1 MRLLLFVLFI
11 VILYPKSFCDMN
23 WIENLIRKSSP
34 ISASNIEEQRLVED
48 MVKYASEHRGGSHSV
63 GNMLAAFY
71 DLAIAAVYYTN
82 VTSSGWLYCK
92 HDTPR
97 LILPFIN
104 CCPIHALEGKFEF
117 HKSSKPTSAIIGQA
131 TARILLL
138 YYQEVFKLQHLNIR
152 VNKAPEPADAI
163 FVDFINKNVYFA
175 EIKSSPLLTPAL
187 CMKCDEMT
195 EYSENGD
202 IKLSNHVATSNPS
215 VLNKELY
222 IIIPKKVESQWKP
235 TYYPIGIKQSGN
247 DELFAYRGIRNLL
260 SNVDFIETYLE
271 YWEKSFTA
279 YCTKDES
286 ENIFWLTNACG
297 KPSSLGKDWKGG
309 VTCISDE
316 KTSVGMDR
324 TDDIK
329 KGIYQVLK
337 LGSEG
342 KIVKTDWNYKIGIL
356 SNIHPAR
363 HFDVYLKPIKDLIWT
378 ITEKKNVQYSNDL
391 EPNTPMYNLFDGI
404 ITFTR
409 QYVRDNWIQTT
420 LKFLENNEK
429 GIS

>member
-1 MRLLLFVLFI
+1 MQYYLFAFFI
-11 VILYPKSFCDMN
+11 VFLHPKSFNMN
-23 WIENLIRKSSP
+23 WIENIIKKSSR
-34 ISASNIEEQRLVED
+34 IKADCIEEQRLVED
-48 MVKYASEHRGGSHSV
+48 IVKYTSEHSGGKYSV

-71 DLAIAAVYYTN
+71 DLTIAAVYYTN
-82 VTSSGWLYCK
+82 ITSTGWLYCK
-92 HDTPR
+92 HDSPR
-97 LILPFIN
+97 LILPFVN
-104 CCPIHALEGKFEF
+104 CCPIHALNGKFEF

-138 YYQEVFKLQHLNIR
+138 YYQEVFKLQKLGIY

-163 FVDFINKNVYFA
+163 FIDYANKNAYFA

-187 CMKCDEMT
+187 CMDCDEMT
-195 EYSENGD
+195 EYADNGD
-202 IKLSNHVATSNPS
+202 IKVSNHVATSNPN
-215 VLNKELY
+215 VLNRELFV
-222 IIIPKKVESQWKP
+222 IIPKKVESQWMP
-235 TYYPIGIKQSGN
+235 RYYSIGMKQSGN
-247 DELFAYRGIRNLL
+247 DKLFAYKGIRNLL
-260 SNVDFIETYLE
+260 HNDDFMETYLE
-271 YWEKSFTA
+271 YWEKSFAA

-297 KPSSLGKDWKGG
+297 KPSSLGKEWKGG

-342 KIVKTDWNYKIGIL
+342 KIIKTDWNYKIGIL

-363 HFDVYLKPIKDLIWT
+363 HFEVYLKPIKDLIWT
-378 ITEKKNVQYSNDL
+378 ITEQKNVKFSNEL

-409 QYVRDNWIQTT
+409 QYVRDSWIQNT
-420 LKFLENNEK
+420 LKFIDDNGK
-429 GIS
+429 AIS